1 MRHQAVLVL
10 AAAVA
15 LPPTPRCVRAQSSL
29 PESTLNRLTLPG
41 NGTVQL
47 KPGESHPF
55 VTGLYE
61 CCVRFAPIKAR
72 TVWSVTPQAGAR
84 IDSVTGA
91 FRVDSGTPAGSVFDV
106 TANVERG
113 RRVLTAKV
121 YVYTPASNPLAGYW
135 RQASESLCG
144 TDQPLAP
151 AMPIRE
157 LYFGADGR
165 FTVTWQPF
173 ETYRDYWGTYTY
185 DVKAGRLEFLVTGG
199 NYVPRDF
206 HGTGSFSVDT
216 AQRLILRAVS
226 LG

>member
-1 MRHQAVLVL
+1 MTHQAVLLL

-15 LPPTPRCVRAQSSL
+15 LLPAPRCVQAQGSL
-29 PESTLNRLTLPG
+29 PDSTLNRLTLPG

-47 KPGESHPF
+47 KPGERHQF
-55 VTGLYE
+55 VTGIYE

-72 TVWSVTPQAGAR
+72 VAWSVTPQTGAR
-84 IDSVTGA
+84 IDSRTGA
-91 FRVDSGTPAGSVFDV
+91 FRVDSSTPAGSVFDV

-113 RRVLTAKV
+113 RRVLSAKV
-121 YVYTPASNPLAGYW
+121 YVYTPQSNPLAGYW
-135 RQASESLCG
+135 RQTSEIPCG

-151 AMPIRE
+151 AMPINE

-185 DVKAGRLEFLVTGG
+185 DVTAGQLKLLVTGG
-199 NYVPRDF
+199 NYVPRDL
-206 HGTGSFSVDT
+206 HGTGGFSVDT
-216 AQRLILRAVS
+216 A
-226 LG
+226 